1 MYSTFGEVWRPT
13 EELIVAKPG
22 NFGIVWMCSGP
33 SLMLRKSLN
42 LVWNF
47 FLQYFWKYCQKKKVA
62 HPSFLLG
69 CSKPS
74 ERFFALNSNIF
85 HLFVCWDIYLVQFYC
100 SCLYSQYCLLLK
112 CNNNI
117 CKTKFS
123 KIFVNKFIKLIDRF
137 FNVVCEERIY
147 MYKAAWI

>member
-1 MYSTFGEVWRPT
+1 MVLWWPSTAVRIMVEYQIQIFSNIYLLHNYTIWYSTFGEVWRPT

-33 SLMLRKSLN
+33 SLMPRKSLN

-85 HLFVCWDIYLVQFYC
+85 PLFVCWDIYLVQFSVHVCAY
-100 SCLYSQYCLLLK
+100 
-112 CNNNI
+112 NI
-117 CKTKFS
+117 VYF
-123 KIFVNKFIKLIDRF
+123 
-137 FNVVCEERIY
+137 
-147 MYKAAWI
+147 